1 MKPLHTIALCAAL
14 AAIAGSALAAGTGS
28 LNEFQSKVL
37 PVLVYVNAQGKVT
50 DASPA
55 TRLPPA
61 LNRLL
66 LANINERITGPAIVH
81 GKPVPSQFVMN
92 LALQATPRPGGDYD
106 AQFAYVSASP
116 VPPGSWYWVHIDGHR
131 LALANR
137 NSPRARQIRSLPH
150 FADPPIERAPRQ
162 PYRAIT
168 PQSTPA
174 MRNGTTR
181 MPEPPDIN

>member
-1 MKPLHTIALCAAL
+1 MKPLQTIALCAAL
-14 AAIAGSALAAGTGS
+14 ATITGSALAGGTGS
-28 LNEFQSKVL
+28 LNEFPSKVL

-66 LANINERITGPAIVH
+66 LADLSERITGPAIVH

-92 LALQATPRPGGDYD
+92 LALVTTPRPGGDYD
-106 AQFAYVSASP
+106 AQFAYVSTSP

-137 NSPRARQIRSLPH
+137 NNPHARQIRSLPR
-150 FADPPIERAPRQ
+150 FADPPMERTPRP
-162 PYRAIT
+162 PYRAIA

-174 MRNGTTR
+174 TRNGTTR